1 MTDYPRLA
9 EMGITEPALIT
20 DYVVNSIH
28 GIDVLRI
35 KQKRERGSLLPT
47 RRSWEF
53 PRIQEGAPD
62 KETGVIL
69 STSPVLKEVT
79 AELDRLL
86 AGKQHVESTV
96 AALVDEL
103 QALEAEV
110 AMRVHHIQGEL
121 ERLKHL

>member
-1 MTDYPRLA
+1 
-9 EMGITEPALIT
+9 MGITDPALIT

-28 GIDVLRI
+28 GVDVLRI

-53 PRIQEGAPD
+53 PRVQQGAPD
-62 KETGVIL
+62 RERGVIL
-69 STSPVLKEVT
+69 STSPILREIT

-86 AGKQHVESTV
+86 AGREHVESTV
-96 AALVDEL
+96 AALVEEL

-110 AMRVHHIQGEL
+110 AMRVHHIQAEL
-121 ERLKHL
+121 ERLTQR